1 MTRKN
6 PNKKKAKEKNMNRK
20 EKRATFFLHIDEG
33 KNWMCVSVR
42 ECKWLSEWVLYM
54 GKINLSKNEIEEKE
68 YVQEEKEEEDNKMK
82 KKYYYTV
89 TKTTYDKNQL
99 NKKRQ
104 KNISWKLYGDSF
116 FYYINLWKK

>member
-1 MTRKN
+1 
-6 PNKKKAKEKNMNRK
+6 
-20 EKRATFFLHIDEG
+20 
-33 KNWMCVSVR
+33 
-42 ECKWLSEWVLYM
+42 M

-104 KNISWKLYGDSF
+104 KNIS
-116 FYYINLWKK
+116 